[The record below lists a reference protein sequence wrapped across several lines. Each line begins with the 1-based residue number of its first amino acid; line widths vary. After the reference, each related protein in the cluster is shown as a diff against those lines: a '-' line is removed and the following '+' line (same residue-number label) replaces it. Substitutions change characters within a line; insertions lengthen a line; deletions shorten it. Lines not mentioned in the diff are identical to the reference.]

1 VTATHGPDE
10 DRGELPDG
18 VDNLAHGDLP
28 ATAGLRDLQ
37 PDHTPALVH
46 AVPREREEFTLAQ
59 PRLQRHRHDGREVPR
74 PTCATGIE
82 EPRFFVGLQPPDTP
96 LRFLLHPDLR
106 DGGQHLPFLVRE
118 AQQVAEDRQGSID
131 ARRRESRRLT
141 VLVLPTDRQGS
152 QACPP

>member
-1 VTATHGPDE
+1 VWFWSAPDSAA
-10 DRGELPDG
+10 DG
-18 VDNLAHGDLP
+18 SH
-28 ATAGLRDLQ
+28 
-37 PDHTPALVH
+37 LV
-46 AVPREREEFTLAQ
+46 
-59 PRLQRHRHDGREVPR
+59 REVSIPKGTALFLSIR
-74 PTCATGIE
+74 DAEVSSIE
-82 EPRFFVGLQPPDTP
+82 EPPFFVRLQPPDAP

-131 ARRRESRRLT
+131 ARRREPRRLT